1 MQQMNRDIMEADA
14 KVTSGI
20 KEGIDGI
27 EMVKLFAQEESYGT
41 NIVKRM
47 NQYISLCYK
56 GNMLSVSEGQ
66 ILAVVQGIGMVLV
79 LWCGTSRVIY
89 GDMTLG
95 TLFLFASLMNY
106 FISPVQNLIGLQ
118 PQLQEACIAMD
129 RLNDILNATPEKN
142 FIQEHFRLLIFVEQ
156 FIMMEFLFAMDI
168 ENGFFNK

>member
-1 MQQMNRDIMEADA
+1 MAIAGFFILIRINTRLFLIIVGMLMVYLIIVLLYRKPMQQMNRDIMEADA

-79 LWCGTSRVIY
+79 L
-89 GDMTLG
+89 
-95 TLFLFASLMNY
+95 
-106 FISPVQNLIGLQ
+106 
-118 PQLQEACIAMD
+118 
-129 RLNDILNATPEKN
+129 
-142 FIQEHFRLLIFVEQ
+142 
-156 FIMMEFLFAMDI
+156 
-168 ENGFFNK
+168 

>member
-1 MQQMNRDIMEADA
+1 M
-14 KVTSGI
+14 TSGI

-79 LWCGTSRVIY
+79 LLIIFIG
-89 GDMTLG
+89 LG
-95 TLFLFASLMNY
+95 TLFLKLKRTKKDLY
-106 FISPVQNLIGLQ
+106 
-118 PQLQEACIAMD
+118 
-129 RLNDILNATPEKN
+129 
-142 FIQEHFRLLIFVEQ
+142 
-156 FIMMEFLFAMDI
+156 
-168 ENGFFNK
+168 

>member
-1 MQQMNRDIMEADA
+1 
-14 KVTSGI
+14 
-20 KEGIDGI
+20 
-27 EMVKLFAQEESYGT
+27 
-41 NIVKRM
+41 M

-106 FISPVQNLIGLQ
+106 
-118 PQLQEACIAMD
+118 
-129 RLNDILNATPEKN
+129 
-142 FIQEHFRLLIFVEQ
+142 
-156 FIMMEFLFAMDI
+156 
-168 ENGFFNK
+168 

>member
-1 MQQMNRDIMEADA
+1 MELN
-14 KVTSGI
+14 G
-20 KEGIDGI
+20 
-27 EMVKLFAQEESYGT
+27 KLFAQEESYGT